1 MWSLGTIFYGAER
14 AGSEWTRIATSEG
27 RGIAR
32 GGVRVL
38 LLWFHFGA
46 LTKIALRWFQSTEML
61 YGQAPLH
68 SQTRDEL
75 LAKLCDPA
83 EASKQ

>member
-27 RGIAR
+27 RGIATSEGRGNATSEGRGIAR

-46 LTKIALRWFQSTEML
+46 LTNIALR
-61 YGQAPLH
+61 
-68 SQTRDEL
+68 
-75 LAKLCDPA
+75 
-83 EASKQ
+83 